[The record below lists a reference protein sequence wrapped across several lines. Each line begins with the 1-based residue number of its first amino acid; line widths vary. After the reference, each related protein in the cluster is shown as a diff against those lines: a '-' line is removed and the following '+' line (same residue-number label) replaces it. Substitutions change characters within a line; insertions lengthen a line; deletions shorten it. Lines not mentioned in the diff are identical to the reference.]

1 MDIFS
6 HENKVTNFC
15 RKVGNQLP
23 ADAASNS
30 RKIDKWAVRKVSG
43 HFKYLE
49 NQSRGLVVTW
59 QPVRG
64 DLTVH
69 P

>member
-1 MDIFS
+1 MDILS
-6 HENKVTNFC
+6 HENKATNFC

-23 ADAASNS
+23 TDAASNS
-30 RKIDKWAVRKVSG
+30 RKTDKRAVRKVSG

-49 NQSRGLVVTW
+49 NQSRGLVVAW